1 VLREVLPQRTWT
13 QEELLRWLVATQE
26 RNARAKRS
34 HIKRRLRKRRDRE
47 DLPLVA

>member
-1 VLREVLPQRTWT
+1 VLRELLPHRTWT
-13 QEELLRWLVATQE
+13 QEDLLRWLVATQE

-34 HIKRRLRKRRDRE
+34 PIKHLLRKRRDRD